1 MKNKENCCGRKLQ
14 RTQNK
19 VRRLFWSVE
28 LMSSPV
34 AFPGKQ
40 TLRPSG
46 RMFIKEYPKVETC
59 DGRDKKQDG
68 AEGESELQ
76 SRLDNR
82 LSQPPEAVELAWSFR
97 IIGPTWLNI
106 HKPA

>member
-1 MKNKENCCGRKLQ
+1 MWKEVTKDTEQ
-14 RTQNK
+14 SERTFLK
-19 VRRLFWSVE
+19 P
-28 LMSSPV
+28 SPV
-34 AFPGKQ
+34 AFPGKE

-68 AEGESELQ
+68 AEGEGELQ
-76 SRLDNR
+76 SGLNTR
-82 LSQPPEAVELAWSFR
+82 LSQPPEAVELAWPFR

-106 HKPA
+106 HTPT